1 MQLMVAALLVA
12 GGRVMSTL
20 RALQRAQPSFQL
32 RFSPLCELP
41 VKIKSPSSAESTT
54 RGLPV
59 SEAPDSL
66 SGHASFPLKDI
77 PHGRPTTTR
86 EVWNG

>member
-41 VKIKSPSSAESTT
+41 VKIKSPC
-54 RGLPV
+54 LPK
-59 SEAPDSL
+59 ARLAAYPC
-66 SGHASFPLKDI
+66 LK
-77 PHGRPTTTR
+77 RPTR
-86 EVWNG
+86 